1 MSTAFDRIR
10 RFEPSEL
17 GFEAWDPQDESD
29 TETGGSR
36 GRSTEPSMGRGRR
49 DGRTRNGGLGYTPVR
64 RIALLAGGAQP
75 AVLKI
80 ASYGSLSGGSTGSVG
95 GLAAY
100 VSRRGELT
108 VETGDG
114 RALGSLADVMAH
126 VDGWT
131 EGVIETPRTPRMA
144 MFATT
149 VALTLDESE
158 TVFLIDANED
168 APTQRSGDDAGKPDG
183 RHQDDERR
191 LDQDTVRSVVR
202 QIARSMVRERPFAV
216 EVTGASIDRSVSDA
230 EGGSALIAS
239 LRLDLA
245 IATPVVDVKNN
256 RLQFGTEG
264 LVALAERAKE
274 TELKLGH
281 DRTAAEHQRDR
292 STIQG
297 STTRGGVVQASV
309 QWRRGFDA
317 TDLTLRL
324 ADMRRQS
331 LRGEVLTGDAVIR
344 RADDARRFERRVLVT
359 DAERRAERAGK
370 RRDVM
375 HLILSSRAG
384 TDTTAFR
391 NGVHEFLNDRFAG
404 HDYLVA
410 IHGPDDLED
419 KRTEH
424 VHAHVLLRMGGYER
438 RISTTPAI
446 LNEWRHDYAEALT
459 AAGIPTVATRRQDL
473 TAARSF
479 EHRHAQRAERDAD
492 AVRDAARV
500 AAKRGTWLQPLAAT
514 PSTYDGEAA
523 RETVQAWEEA
533 RTRLLGST
541 LRNDAE
547 VSDQRSRTF
556 EGQHDTIYRMLQRA
570 RVVAL
575 MADGQP
581 ARDAI
586 MSVGTQMIEEAS
598 EPAGLAP
605 SVATLERLFDEMSG
619 LVEEGDQAVVDEVR
633 ERVIALV
640 QSAQREYDD
649 VLGGARNDG
658 AETVPA
664 EIAMHDAIGEV
675 GVSSE
680 AVAQREREADEAEWA
695 YRREPL
701 SGDLFERATEA
712 LGTLQFAQI
721 DAKLAASKVALLS
734 AQGNKPASE
743 FIEGLESG
751 PKGEFVAL
759 RDELTMRGFV
769 DESPEFLDK
778 ALPQFAASQTV
789 TSALAERRDAM
800 ARLAQ
805 VHVQIGEVVN
815 ARENDAT
822 PIPFEPARDPR
833 SFEAMIAH
841 ADARDYQELLDEIGD
856 DLATVRLGPSFVQ
869 EIDEYEPDPEYREQ
883 GPNLVRFENEL
894 LSAEDRMRDRLATL
908 AFHAVRDK
916 TLQEALA
923 PHAPAA
929 FTDLIERFRVEGFAD
944 RADGEV
950 QARAAVIPIGIT
962 ALQHERAGA
971 LKSVG
976 LEPSGEREFVP
987 EAANVLTGDMVL
999 SKDEFLQT
1007 HERRHEEHVQLDGE
1021 GRTAESN
1028 ETADDLE
1035 RARDAVQERAVT
1047 PSETVAK
1054 QRAEDTAYDDYRHEA
1069 SKAAEIRSR
1078 NAPTQSASEADQS
1091 DGGPEDEIQM

>member
-1 MSTAFDRIR
+1 MSTAFDRVR

-29 TETGGSR
+29 TETGRSR

-64 RIALLAGGAQP
+64 RIALLADGAQP

-108 VETGDG
+108 VEAGDG
-114 RALGSLADVMAH
+114 RTLGLLADVMAH
-126 VDGWT
+126 VDEWA

-149 VALTLDESE
+149 VAFTLDKSE
-158 TVFLIDANED
+158 AMLATGSNE
-168 APTQRSGDDAGKPDG
+168 AELTEHLDDDPSLLDHRDLDDG
-183 RHQDDERR
+183 RH
-191 LDQDTVRSVVR
+191 LDRDVVRSVAR
-202 QIARSMVRERPFAV
+202 QIAYSMVRGRPFAV
-216 EVTGASIDRSVSDA
+216 GVTGASTDRSVFDA
-230 EGGSALIAS
+230 EGGSG
-239 LRLDLA
+239 LRTTLQLDLV

-256 RLQFGTEG
+256 RLQFGMEG
-264 LVALAERAKE
+264 LAALAERAKD
-274 TELKLGH
+274 TELELGH
-281 DRTAAEHQRDR
+281 DRTVAEHRRNESAVQD
-292 STIQG
+292 
-297 STTRGGVVQASV
+297 STTKGRVVRASV

-317 TDLTLRL
+317 TDLTRRL

-331 LRGEVLTGDAVIR
+331 LRGEALTGDAVIR
-344 RADDARRFERRVLVT
+344 RADDARRFERRVLVM

-424 VHAHVLLRMGGYER
+424 VHAHVLLRMEGYER

-479 EHRHAQRAERDAD
+479 EHRHTQRAERDMD

-533 RTRLLGST
+533 RARLLRSD
-541 LRNDAE
+541 LRKDAE
-547 VSDQRSRTF
+547 VSAQKSETF
-556 EGQHDTIYRMLQRA
+556 ESQHDAVYRMLQRA

-586 MSVGTQMIEEAS
+586 MSVGTQMIEEAN

-605 SVATLERLFDEMSG
+605 SVATLERLFAEMGG
-619 LVEEGDQAVVDEVR
+619 LVEGGDRVVVDEVR

-649 VLGGARNDG
+649 VLGGARNDEARTMS
-658 AETVPA
+658 AET
-664 EIAMHDAIGEV
+664 AMHDAVVEV
-675 GVSSE
+675 GISSE
-680 AVAQREREADEAEWA
+680 AVVQREREANEAEWA
-695 YRREPL
+695 YRRDPL

-712 LGTLQFAQI
+712 LGTLQFARI

-734 AQGNKPASE
+734 AQGSTSASE

-751 PKGEFVAL
+751 PKAEFVAL
-759 RDELTMRGFV
+759 REELRMHGFV
-769 DESPEFLDK
+769 EESPEFLDK
-778 ALPQFAASQTV
+778 DLPSFAASQTD
-789 TSALAERRDAM
+789 TSALTERRDAM
-800 ARLAQ
+800 AQLAQ
-805 VHVQIGEVVN
+805 VHVQIGEAVN

-833 SFEAMIAH
+833 AFEAMIAN
-841 ADARDYQELLDEIGD
+841 ANARDYQELLDEIGD
-856 DLATVRLGPSFVQ
+856 DLATVQLGPSFLQ
-869 EIDEYEPDPEYREQ
+869 EVNEYEPDPEYREQ
-883 GPNLVRFENEL
+883 GPNLVRFEKEL

-908 AFHAVRDK
+908 AFHAGRNNE
-916 TLQEALA
+916 LREALA
-923 PHAPAA
+923 PYAPAA

-971 LKSVG
+971 LKSLG

-987 EAANVLTGDMVL
+987 ETANVLTGDMVL